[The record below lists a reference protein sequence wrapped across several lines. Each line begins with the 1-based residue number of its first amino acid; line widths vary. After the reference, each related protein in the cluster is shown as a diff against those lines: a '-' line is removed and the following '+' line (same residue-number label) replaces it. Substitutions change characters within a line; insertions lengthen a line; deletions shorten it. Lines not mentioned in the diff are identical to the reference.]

1 MNPPPIASPIKQLTP
16 ADIVRELDKYIIGQN
31 GAKRAV
37 AIALRNR
44 WRRQQV
50 EGELKEEIFPN
61 NIILIGPTGVGKTE
75 LARRLANLA
84 GAPFI
89 KVEASNY
96 TEVGYVGRDV
106 ESMIRDLMDTAVAKV
121 KSEQREALQILIE
134 HSVQERLLD
143 LLLPPPRSRKRRGDD
158 GDAGRRTRRAEQD
171 RRRRAREKMRIELL
185 AGLLDTEIVD
195 VEMPEDQM
203 PLMQIFS
210 SQGIEE
216 MGFTM
221 PDIMGGD
228 GRRMRRRKLTV
239 AEARDFVTEE
249 ELERQID
256 MDRVIRE
263 AVRRTETAGIVFLDE
278 IDKTAAPAE
287 SSDGGPDVSR
297 SGVQRDILPVVEGTT
312 VTTKY
317 GLVRTDHILFIAAGA
332 FTVAKPSD
340 LIPELQGRFPIRV
353 ELDKLGTEEFFR
365 ILTEPKNAL
374 VKQYTAL
381 LATEGVTLTFT
392 RDALRE
398 VAEIANKV
406 NQRME
411 DIGARRLHTLM
422 TTLLDDIL
430 FDAPQV
436 KNLKINITKERVVKM
451 LSDIAD
457 DEDLSRFIL

>member
-1 MNPPPIASPIKQLTP
+1 MNPPPASSPIKQLTP
-16 ADIVRELDKYIIGQN
+16 ADIVAELDKYIIGQTA
-31 GAKRAV
+31 AKRAV

-50 EGELKEEIFPN
+50 EGELREEIYPN

-75 LARRLANLA
+75 LARRLANLS
-84 GAPFI
+84 GAPFV
-89 KVEASNY
+89 KVEASKY

-121 KSEQREALQILIE
+121 KSEQRDALQILIE

-143 LLLPPPRSRKRRGDD
+143 LLLPPPRARKRR
-158 GDAGRRTRRAEQD
+158 AEENEVGRRTRRAEQD
-171 RRRRAREKMRIELL
+171 RRRRMREKMRVELI
-185 AGLLDTEIVD
+185 AGLLDNET
-195 VEMPEDQM
+195 VELEVPEDQM

-210 SQGIEE
+210 AQGIEE
-216 MGFTM
+216 MGFSM
-221 PDIMGGD
+221 PDLMGGD
-228 GRRMRRRKLTV
+228 GRRMRRRKVTV
-239 AEARDFVTEE
+239 TEARDFITEE

-256 MDRVIRE
+256 MDRVVRE
-263 AVRRTETAGIVFLDE
+263 AVKRTETAGIVFLDE
-278 IDKTAAPAE
+278 IDKIAAPTDTN
-287 SSDGGPDVSR
+287 DGGPDISR

-353 ELDKLGTEEFFR
+353 ELDKLGAEEFFR

-381 LATEGVTLTFT
+381 LATEGITLTFT

-398 VAEIANKV
+398 IADLANKV
-406 NQRME
+406 NQRTE

-436 KNLKINITKERVVKM
+436 KHTKISISKERVTKM
-451 LSDIAD
+451 LADIAE